1 MILNG
6 FIQPALIL
14 LRVIALYSIFLSTR
28 EIKFLEALC
37 ELGFLRWF
45 SPFLRDESRTLFDC
59 FEMRNQSK
67 KILFVISEPL
77 LEYGIIQ
84 KSSEKNKQKQRCPL
98 MAFTRNA

>member
-14 LRVIALYSIFLSTR
+14 LRVIALYSILLSTR
-28 EIKFLEALC
+28 EIKVLEALC

-45 SPFLRDESRTLFDC
+45 SPFLRDESRTLFNC
-59 FEMRNQSK
+59 CEMMNQSK

-84 KSSEKNKQKQRCPL
+84 KSSEKKKHL
-98 MAFTRNA
+98 AEL